1 MERHKRA
8 LRILDTVGLDGFES
22 AYRKNSPA
30 A

>member
-22 AYRKNSPA
+22 AYRRLSA